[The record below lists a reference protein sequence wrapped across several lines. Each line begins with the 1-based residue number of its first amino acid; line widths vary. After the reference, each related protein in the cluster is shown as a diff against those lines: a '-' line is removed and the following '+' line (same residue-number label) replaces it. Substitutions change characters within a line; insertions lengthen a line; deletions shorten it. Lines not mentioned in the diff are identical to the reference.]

1 MRLYSSMIA
10 SFRND
15 NFDLQLS
22 LNDSFDLHRVYSA
35 VYSAPKT
42 STDTSDLLTVFG
54 VLIYC

>member
-22 LNDSFDLHRVYSA
+22 LKDSFDFHRVYSA
-35 VYSAPKT
+35 VYSSPKKL
-42 STDTSDLLTVFG
+42 TDNFDL
-54 VLIYC
+54 

>member
-1 MRLYSSMIA
+1 MIA

-22 LNDSFDLHRVYSA
+22 LNDSIDLHRVYSP
-35 VYSAPKT
+35 VYSSPKT
-42 STDTSDLLTVFG
+42 STDIFDLWTVFG